1 MILSNNKIIKI
12 WGGLGNQLYQYAF
25 GKFLQRNFNYNIV
38 FNLNYYSEAISS
50 RKFLLK
56 KVLKNF
62 DYETVNIRENFF
74 QKLLN
79 YRTEKL
85 YKYLIKKKVQ
95 LLPNVLIGYW
105 QDLYF
110 ANTLQDNDFKDDFF
124 YQNNSGLEKEYYVL
138 HFRGGDFYTSH
149 AHQVLDIHHYKKSVA
164 FFQDKKIYCISDDTD
179 KLNLLLKELKL
190 KNTHLLELDEFNA
203 FRLIYNSQGGI
214 ASNSTFFWW
223 AAFLSRKKN
232 WVFPKYWLKN
242 RTIFEENLLI
252 DNTLVI

>member
-1 MILSNNKIIKI
+1 MILSNYKIIRI

-25 GKFLQRNFNYNIV
+25 GRFLEKNFNYNIV
-38 FNLNYYSEAISS
+38 FNLNYYSNANTS
-50 RKFLLK
+50 RKFILK
-56 KVLKNF
+56 KILKNF

-79 YRTEKL
+79 YRTEKF
-85 YKYLIKKKVQ
+85 YKYLVKKKIQ

-105 QDLYF
+105 QDLYL
-110 ANTLQDNDFKDDFF
+110 ANTLHDNDFKDDFF
-124 YQNNSGLEKEYYVL
+124 YQNNPILEKEYYVL

-149 AHQVLDIHHYKKSVA
+149 THQVLDVHHYKKSAA
-164 FFQDKKIYCISDDTD
+164 FFQDKKIYCISDDPG

-190 KNTHLLELDEFNA
+190 KNTYLLELDEFDA
-203 FRLIYNSQGGI
+203 FKLIYNSQGGI

-223 AAFLSRKKN
+223 AAYLSKKQN
-232 WVFPKYWLKN
+232 WIFPKSWLKN
-242 RTIFEENLLI
+242 RSIFEENLFI

>member
-1 MILSNNKIIKI
+1 MILSNNKTIRM

-25 GKFLQRNFNYNIV
+25 GKFLERNFNYNII
-38 FNLNYYSEAISS
+38 FNINYYSNTITS

-56 KVLKNF
+56 KILKNF

-85 YKYLIKKKVQ
+85 YKYLIKKKIQ

-110 ANTLQDNDFKDDFF
+110 ANTLQDDDFKDNFF
-124 YQNNSGLEKEYYVL
+124 YQNNLRLEKEYYVL
-138 HFRGGDFYTSH
+138 HFRGGDFYTSDVH
-149 AHQVLDIHHYKKSVA
+149 KVLDLHYYKNA
-164 FFQDKKIYCISDDTD
+164 ADFFHDKPIYCISDDTD
-179 KLNLLLKELKL
+179 KLDLLLKELKL
-190 KNTHLLELDEFNA
+190 KNTYLLELDEFDA
-203 FRLIYNSQGGI
+203 FKLIYNSQGGI

-223 AAFLSRKKN
+223 AAYLSRKKN
-232 WVFPKYWLKN
+232 WIFSKCWLKD